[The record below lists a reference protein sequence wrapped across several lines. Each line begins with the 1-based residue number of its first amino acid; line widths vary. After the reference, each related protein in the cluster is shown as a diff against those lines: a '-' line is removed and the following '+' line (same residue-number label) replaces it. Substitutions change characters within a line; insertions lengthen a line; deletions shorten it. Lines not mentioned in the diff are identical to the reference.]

1 MSWIPGFDFGL
12 LMDPLALLWTLIIT
26 GVGFLIHVYSI
37 GYMDGDNAFARFFA
51 YMNFFVFAMLTLVL
65 SDNFVGLLVGWGLV
79 GLASYFL
86 IGFWFFKPSAVAA
99 ARKAFVI
106 NVAGDVGIMF
116 AIFAIFASVHS
127 LSFADAFAYA
137 GSYSTTWLF
146 IICLCLFIGAAAK
159 SAQIPLHTWLPD
171 AMEGPTPVSALIHAA
186 TMVTAGVYLVAR
198 CAPLWSQNQDAQ
210 VLVGTI
216 GGLTAL
222 LGAILGCAQW
232 DIKRIL
238 AYSTMSQI
246 GYMIMGVGVGAY
258 EGGVAHFFTHAF
270 FKAQLFLASG
280 IIIHALHDEQDVR
293 RMGGLLKKLPFAF
306 VAIAT
311 GVLAISGIP
320 GFSGFFSK
328 DQVIY
333 GALAHGYPWLY
344 VLGILTAGITAY
356 YMCRL
361 LFVTF
366 LGSYRGQ
373 IDPSDLGI
381 RHPELAGTPH
391 PAGAGGHDSLE
402 EHNANAE
409 WFMTVPVAIL
419 IPFTVLI
426 GWIMFGGENSPWARF
441 FAEQFPHPALA
452 ATSISEGL
460 TAVITF
466 VVVLAGIGI
475 AYVRYATASAQSDAV
490 VRLRNESIH
499 MPRHPEQRVLFRCG
513 ARSALRSLV
522 RTPRTVLRPV
532 PRSARARRCRAR
544 DGDLGAVVGHADAL
558 VPDRPRTRVCIHP
571 GVWCGVLR
579 RVLRDCR
586 GRCSLDAGPL
596 AHPCPNSRRPRD
608 ARPSGGERDCVQDHW
623 SARRR
628 VHVRR
633 RNRGA
638 GPGVEFSLA
647 RAPVRVR
654 VPFRIDPVF
663 DLARSAARALYV
675 LRDPGVE
682 RPTRARLH
690 RSTTVARR
698 RDARSIPRARPAR
711 LRALLGSDAAAGL
724 LYAGRLGTAS
734 RDGVALSALQ
744 LRRRPDAAARHRC
757 IRCYCSDR
765 PT

>member
-1 MSWIPGFDFGL
+1 MLHHVMGVDGSYPTLIALWLLPLAGAIVIWALGPQLKRLAGPLASAMVGAAFVAGVMLWSSATQTVQSGGVALVGAHQALFSWIPGFDFGL
-12 LMDPLALLWTLIIT
+12 LLDPLSLLWTLIIT

-37 GYMDGDNAFARFFA
+37 GYMDGDRAFARFFA
-51 YMNFFVFAMLTLVL
+51 YLNFFVFAMLTLVL

-127 LSFADAFAYA
+127 TTFADAFAFA
-137 GSYSTTWLF
+137 GSYQTPWLF
-146 IICLCLFIGAAAK
+146 AICLGLFIGAAAK

-198 CAPLWSQNQDAQ
+198 CAPLWSQNSDAQ

-306 VAIAT
+306 VAILT

-333 GALAHGYPWLY
+333 GALAHGYVWLY
-344 VLGILTAGITAY
+344 AIGIVTAGITAY
-356 YMCRL
+356 YMWRL

-366 LGSYRGQ
+366 LGTYRGHV
-373 IDPSDLGI
+373 DPSELGI

-391 PAGAGGHDSLE
+391 AGDEVTHE
-402 EHNANAE
+402 EHSSRAE
-409 WFMTVPVAIL
+409 WFMIVPVAIL
-419 IPFTVLI
+419 IVPTVLI
-426 GWIMFGGENSPWARF
+426 GWLMFGGENSPWAHF
-441 FAEQFPHPALA
+441 FAQQFPHPALA
-452 ATSISEGL
+452 ATPVSEGL
-460 TAVITF
+460 TGLITF

-475 AYVRYATASAQSDAV
+475 AYARYATRAAQANAVERLRTESIRMPGILTNAFYFDAALDALFVRSSQLLGALFGRILDPHVVDGAVRETAISAQW
-490 VRLRNESIH
+490 
-499 MPRHPEQRVLFRCG
+499 
-513 ARSALRSLV
+513 
-522 RTPRTVLRPV
+522 
-532 PRSARARRCRAR
+532 
-544 DGDLGAVVGHADAL
+544 LGAM
-558 VPDRPRTRVCIHP
+558 
-571 GVWCGVLR
+571 
-579 RVLRDCR
+579 
-586 GRCSLDAGPL
+586 
-596 AHPCPNSRRPRD
+596 
-608 ARPSGGERDCVQDHW
+608 
-623 SARRR
+623 
-628 VHVRR
+628 VRSFQT
-633 RNRGA
+633 G
-638 GPGVEFSLA
+638 L
-647 RAPVRVR
+647 
-654 VPFRIDPVF
+654 
-663 DLARSAARALYV
+663 
-675 LRDPGVE
+675 
-682 RPTRARLH
+682 
-690 RSTTVARR
+690 
-698 RDARSIPRARPAR
+698 
-711 LRALLGSDAAAGL
+711 LRA
-724 LYAGRLGTAS
+724 YALILVF
-734 RDGVALSALQ
+734 GVACFVVYYAIV
-744 LRRRPDAAARHRC
+744 AGGAH
-757 IRCYCSDR
+757 
-765 PT
+765 